1 MTLGRAW
8 VYIEINEAEAMV
20 RVWSD
25 VVRFAERIWEE
36 HVPIVI
42 VYGGL
47 VLTHGGER
55 GRCKVGEEE
64 KLKSEFLCWFTFI
77 SSVFVQ
83 GRLRCPSKAHMF
95 FFASP
100 SCFRLLSI
108 LDLLSTSSPLD
119 GHVASIELC
128 QSDACRKAFVY
139 RGDESRFNRC
149 SSWGPRLLP
158 TLVRCKP
165 PYQIL

>member
-1 MTLGRAW
+1 
-8 VYIEINEAEAMV
+8 MV

-95 FFASP
+95 F
-100 SCFRLLSI
+100 LLHHLVS
-108 LDLLSTSSPLD
+108 
-119 GHVASIELC
+119 
-128 QSDACRKAFVY
+128 VY
-139 RGDESRFNRC
+139 CPF
-149 SSWGPRLLP
+149 WIYY
-158 TLVRCKP
+158 P
-165 PYQIL
+165 PALH